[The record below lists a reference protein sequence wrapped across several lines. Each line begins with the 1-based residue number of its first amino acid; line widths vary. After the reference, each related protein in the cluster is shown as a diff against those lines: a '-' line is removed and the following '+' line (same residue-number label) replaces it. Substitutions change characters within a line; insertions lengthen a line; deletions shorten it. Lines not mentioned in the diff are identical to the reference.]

1 MARKR
6 QNNMFGGFGVAAQQR
21 KEQQEQIEAAVT
33 GRPVSGVP
41 SVGREKKRGE
51 DATTITLAISRED
64 KALLK
69 SWAATHGTTMSD
81 MLHDW
86 IVRTCGGGEG

>member
-1 MARKR
+1 MAGK
-6 QNNMFGGFGVAAQQR
+6 QKNMFGGFGAAAVQR
-21 KEQQEQIEAAVT
+21 REQQEKIEAAVT
-33 GRPVSGVP
+33 GKPVSGVP
-41 SVGREKKRGE
+41 TGREKKRGD
-51 DATTITLAISRED
+51 DATTITLSISRED

-86 IVRTCGGGEG
+86 IAQTCGGGAV